1 MQGIID
7 FHTHAFPDAIAERAM
22 KSLCEKADMTTKL
35 NGTLAD
41 LLRSMDANGIE
52 RSVLCSIATKP
63 AQFDPIL
70 KWSEEIS
77 SERII
82 PLPSVHPADADFDE
96 HLKIIKAE
104 GFKGIKMHPYY
115 QEFVADEER
124 MLRFYESVCRQGL
137 ILVMHTGY
145 DIAFTRV
152 DLAGP
157 RQIANVMK
165 KFPEMRFISTHF
177 GSWQQWDE
185 VRESLIGKPIY
196 MEISFALE
204 YIDKETAASMI
215 KDHPKEYIL
224 FGTDSPW
231 TEQNETLDRF
241 MSLGLGDEYERLI
254 LRDNAQKLL
263 NSVK

>member
-1 MQGIID
+1 MRGIID
-7 FHTHAFPDAIAERAM
+7 FHTHAFPDALAERAM

-52 RSVLCSIATKP
+52 KSVLCSIATKP
-63 AQFDPIL
+63 SQFDPIL
-70 KWSEEIS
+70 KWSAEIAS
-77 SERII
+77 DRIM
-82 PLPSVHPADADFDE
+82 PLPSVHPADPDFDE
-96 HLKIIKAE
+96 HLRVIKAE

-115 QEFVADEER
+115 QEFVADDDA
-124 MLRFYESVCRQGL
+124 MFSFYESVCREGL

-157 RQIANVMK
+157 RQIANVMN
-165 KFPEMRFISTHF
+165 KFPEMKFVSTHF
-177 GSWQQWDE
+177 GSWQQWEE
-185 VRESLIGKPIY
+185 VREHLIGKPIY

-204 YIDKETAASMI
+204 FIDKETAASMI
-215 KDHPKEYIL
+215 RNHPKEYVL

-231 TEQNETLDRF
+231 TEQDETLEKF
-241 MSLGLGDEYERLI
+241 MSLGLSSEYEQLI
-254 LRDNAQKLL
+254 LRGNALRLL
-263 NSVK
+263 DSVR